1 MRSGMNEDEFRDAVE
16 AIFNMAD
23 NDGDGLL
30 NLEEYCRCIRMIN
43 VALLIASG
51 LENMDQEIDYD
62 TYEPD
67 EKTRLNQLY
76 ENMLL
81 NRQPQD
87 DNLLISW
94 AQFWM
99 DYLGQINTQQD

>member
-1 MRSGMNEDEFRDAVE
+1 MNEDEFRDAVE

-51 LENMDQEIDYD
+51 LENMD
-62 TYEPD
+62 
-67 EKTRLNQLY
+67 
-76 ENMLL
+76 
-81 NRQPQD
+81 
-87 DNLLISW
+87 
-94 AQFWM
+94 
-99 DYLGQINTQQD
+99 